1 MPLSTIWRSSLHTA
15 LQFKK
20 DYDIFSC
27 PDSLTINFYTS
38 AKFNSVTFCVRSAG
52 SKNINIKIEPAE
64 GDNYFQPTATE
75 AKVTGADGVTR
86 RCRMYVPA
94 GSSEMQIVLPMSA
107 LGEPSYVGIY
117 PINMQFVRFGLLSS
131 AQDNLGTHTMRV
143 GRLVAHYNRNN
154 AVEDVAVDGSA
165 SPALTIWPNPV
176 DAGGNINV
184 GGVSGI
190 VRADIYSLAGARI
203 FSTGDAACINAPSVP
218 GVYLLRVTGAD
229 GTAAVAKLV
238 VR

>member
-1 MPLSTIWRSSLHTA
+1 
-15 LQFKK
+15 
-20 DYDIFSC
+20 
-27 PDSLTINFYTS
+27 
-38 AKFNSVTFCVRSAG
+38 
-52 SKNINIKIEPAE
+52 
-64 GDNYFQPTATE
+64 
-75 AKVTGADGVTR
+75 
-86 RCRMYVPA
+86 MYVSA

-165 SPALTIWPNPV
+165 SSALTIWPNPV
-176 DAGGNINV
+176 DAGGNINL
-184 GGVSGI
+184 GGVSGV

-203 FSTGDAACINAPSVP
+203 FRPVMQRASMRLRSPACTCCVSPEPMALP
-218 GVYLLRVTGAD
+218 L
-229 GTAAVAKLV
+229 
-238 VR
+238 